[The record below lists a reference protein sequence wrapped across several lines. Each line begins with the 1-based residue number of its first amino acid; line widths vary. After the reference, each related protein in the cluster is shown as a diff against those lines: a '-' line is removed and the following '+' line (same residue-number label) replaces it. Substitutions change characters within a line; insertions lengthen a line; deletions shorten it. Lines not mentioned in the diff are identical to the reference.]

1 MDRRKNNGGHSTK
14 GKAGRP
20 PKAEEQ
26 KLIETLTPLQPKA
39 MIAFNAGL
47 QDGERWA
54 VELFFKYF
62 YGLPKQQIDHTTQGD
77 KINVPV
83 INVHSEH

>member
-1 MDRRKNNGGHSTK
+1 MGKRGGAREGS
-14 GKAGRP
+14 GRP
-20 PKAEEQ
+20 SKADEQ
-26 KLIETLTPLQPKA
+26 KLIETLSPLQPKA
-39 MIAFNAGL
+39 MLAFNKGL

-54 VELFFKYF
+54 VELFFKYY

>member
-1 MDRRKNNGGHSTK
+1 LDKRKNNSGTIGNK
-14 GKAGRP
+14 GGRP
-20 PKAEEQ
+20 ARSEEQ

>member
-1 MDRRKNNGGHSTK
+1 MAKRGGVRD
-14 GKAGRP
+14 GAGRK

-26 KLIETLTPLQPKA
+26 QLIETLTPLQPKA

-54 VELFFKYF
+54 VELFFKYY

>member
-1 MDRRKNNGGHSTK
+1 MT
-14 GKAGRP
+14 
-20 PKAEEQ
+20 
-26 KLIETLTPLQPKA
+26 
-39 MIAFNAGL
+39 AFNKGL
-47 QDGERWA
+47 QEGERWA
-54 VELFFKYF
+54 VELFFKYY